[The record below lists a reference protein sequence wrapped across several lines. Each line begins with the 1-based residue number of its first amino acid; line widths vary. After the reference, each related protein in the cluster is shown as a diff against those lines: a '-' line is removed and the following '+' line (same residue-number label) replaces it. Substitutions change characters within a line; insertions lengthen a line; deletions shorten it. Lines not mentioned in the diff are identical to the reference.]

1 MNQKKIRKLLHH
13 MNEQTAKKIADEYPA
28 TDQAT
33 KEKIYH
39 QICERR
45 NAMNEKKETISETY
59 HTPYVK
65 FVSWTKTFGIATACM
80 LIMGGTI
87 GGIWK
92 LTRLNPPSEEL
103 NSMTENNSN
112 TDISTT
118 NQTESTTSSETLT
131 TTQAL
136 AVIATSTDVT
146 TTHTEMSTTTTSM
159 MISTMAATMQTAPVT
174 VITTA
179 TTIPAVHKETV
190 IISETEPIIT
200 DSVPE
205 SPEPPITAPP
215 IPETT
220 VITTPQSE
228 TMTTR
233 PAYLKAYLEICEN
246 DHQEFGGDNTRY
258 GLYDIDKDTIPELII
273 NHTSYW
279 MDMYSY
285 ADDQIYTIM
294 DRYPYGAGGNTGYR
308 IYPFENCITY
318 SFTEFAGLIHYDCFL
333 TITPEH
339 TLEETDMLTSYIF
352 HDDNNDGIPQE
363 EEINRDG
370 SLSKCYLNN
379 KEITLQEYEQF
390 QNEHAIEEIGLDIDK
405 SYDEIVAQLT
415 NY

>member
-13 MNEQTAKKIADEYPA
+13 MSEQTAKKIADEYPA

-65 FVSWTKTFGIATACM
+65 FVSWTKTFGIAAACM

-118 NQTESTTSSETLT
+118 NQTESTASSETLI

-136 AVIATSTDVT
+136 AVIATATDVT
-146 TTHTEMSTTTTSM
+146 TTHTETSTTTA
-159 MISTMAATMQTAPVT
+159 AATTQTAPVT
-174 VITTA
+174 VTTTA
-179 TTIPAVHKETV
+179 TTMPPIHKETV
-190 IISETEPIIT
+190 ITPETEQAIINPTPAPVVNTEPEVAAPPVETIRTETETEP
-200 DSVPE
+200 V
-205 SPEPPITAPP
+205 
-215 IPETT
+215 
-220 VITTPQSE
+220 
-228 TMTTR
+228 TTR
-233 PAYLKAYLEICEN
+233 PAYLTAYLEICEN

-258 GLYDIDKDTIPELII
+258 GLYDIDKDGTPELII
-273 NHTSYW
+273 NHLSSW
-279 MDMYSY
+279 MNMYSY

-294 DRYPYGAGGNTGYR
+294 DRYPYGAGGNMGYS
-308 IYPFENCITY
+308 IYPFDNCITY
-318 SFTEFAGLIHYDCFL
+318 SFTEFAGLIYYECFL

-339 TLEETDMLTSYIF
+339 TLEETDMLKSYMF